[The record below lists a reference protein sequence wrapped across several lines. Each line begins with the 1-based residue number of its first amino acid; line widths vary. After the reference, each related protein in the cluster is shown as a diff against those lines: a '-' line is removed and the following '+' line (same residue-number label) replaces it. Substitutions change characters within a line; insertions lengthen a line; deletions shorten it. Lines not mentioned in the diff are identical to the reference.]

1 MLFLLN
7 DTVLNLNAVA
17 LAPPVAAQRFGK
29 LSLKFVSQL
38 GAELFAEDPLLHLF
52 SPERAMRLAA
62 LIVAKAPEVNAAL
75 FVAMARNCPIEQV
88 AVRYAQVSFEV
99 MGLLYSRQQD
109 GLRNHLEADRQVWG
123 RLAA

>member
-7 DTVLNLNAVA
+7 DTVINLNGVA
-17 LAPPVAAQRFGK
+17 LAPPIAAQRFER
-29 LSLKFVSQL
+29 LSMKFVSEL
-38 GAELFAEDPLLHLF
+38 GAELFAKDPLLQINA
-52 SPERAMRLAA
+52 PEKAARLAA

-75 FVAMARNCPIEQV
+75 FVAMARDCPIDQV

-99 MGLLYSRQQD
+99 MGLLYSRQQE
-109 GLRNHLEADRQVWG
+109 GLRNQLEADRQVWG

>member
-7 DTVLNLNAVA
+7 DTVFNLDAVA
-17 LAPPVAAQRFGK
+17 LAPPVSATRFEK
-29 LSLKFVSQL
+29 LSLRFVGQL
-38 GAELFAEDPLLHLF
+38 GAEMFAKDPLLHLT
-52 SPERAMRLAA
+52 SPERAARLAA

-75 FVAMARNCPIEQV
+75 FVAMARDCPVDQV
-88 AVRYAQVSFEV
+88 AVRYAQISFEV

-109 GLRNHLEADRQVWG
+109 GMRNHLEADRQVWR